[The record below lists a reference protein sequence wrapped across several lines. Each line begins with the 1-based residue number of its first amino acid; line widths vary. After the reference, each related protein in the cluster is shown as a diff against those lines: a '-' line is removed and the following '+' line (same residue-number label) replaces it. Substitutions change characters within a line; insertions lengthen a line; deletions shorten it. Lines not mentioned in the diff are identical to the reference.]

1 MFSFKKKEQKSYT
14 NDSKTKLKQLAIE
27 KILRTVSYDEAFYF
41 YEGIE
46 KSTGHVARSLV
57 DFREKINT
65 VPSAS
70 LVFHLRRKD
79 FGKWIREIIGDSKL
93 AERINDINPSTFDFK
108 IELYTTV
115 SKRIKK
121 LNETP
126 PTPTIISEDVQ
137 VTQHFPETKIPR

>member
-1 MFSFKKKEQKSYT
+1 MFSFKKKEQESYAK
-14 NDSKTKLKQLAIE
+14 DSEVKLTQSEIK
-27 KILRTVSYDEAFYF
+27 KILRTVSIDDAFYF
-41 YEGIE
+41 YEGIG

-65 VPSAS
+65 VPSTS
-70 LVFHLRRKD
+70 LIFHLRRKD

-93 AERINDINPSTFDFK
+93 AERINDINPGTFDFK

-121 LNETP
+121 LNEMP
-126 PTPTIISEDVQ
+126 PATTVISEDVQ
-137 VTQHFPETKIPR
+137 VTQHFSETKLPR

>member
-14 NDSKTKLKQLAIE
+14 RDSEAKLTQSEIK

-41 YEGIE
+41 YEGMG
-46 KSTGHVARSLV
+46 KSTGYVAKSLV

-70 LVFHLRRKD
+70 LIFHLRRKD
-79 FGKWIREIIGDSKL
+79 FGKWIREIVGDSKL

-108 IELYTTV
+108 IELYATV

-126 PTPTIISEDVQ
+126 PAPRVISEDVQ
-137 VTQHFPETKIPR
+137 VTPHFSETKLPR